1 MRIRY
6 IPANPSGNLTAFVL
20 NAVEAK
26 ARAAVAAQ
34 MMARCPEGFEQVGF
48 IDEASLDTPLPRLD
62 MMGGEFCGNATRAF
76 ALLAAGR
83 RGLGETALS
92 ISISGAKAPVHV
104 ELDMRQGNAYAD
116 MPLPGALVTRMLGN
130 LEIPIICMEGIEH
143 AVVCGLPPTPQMA
156 QAVLEVMPPEEAQGV
171 LFVQGARMTLMV
183 YVRATDTRVW
193 ESSCGSGT
201 VALGWYLARMAADGE
216 HGYTFEEPGGQL
228 SVRVQM
234 QGGRAVRAVMGGK
247 VTLGEMREI
256 EL

>member
-20 NAVEAK
+20 TSVEAQE
-26 ARAAVAAQ
+26 RAAVAAR

-48 IDEASLDTPLPRLD
+48 IDEASLNMPLPRMD

-83 RGLGETALS
+83 RGLGETALCVS
-92 ISISGAKAPVHV
+92 VSGASAPVQV
-104 ELDMRQGNAYAD
+104 ELDARRSAAYAD
-116 MPLPGALVTRMLGN
+116 MPLPGALLTRTLWN
-130 LEIPIICMEGIEH
+130 LEIPVICMEGIVH
-143 AVVCGLPPTPQMA
+143 AVVCGMPPSPEAA
-156 QAVLEVMPPEEAQGV
+156 QAVLAVMPKEDAQGV
-171 LFVQGARMTLMV
+171 LFVRGRRMTPFV
-183 YVRATDTRVW
+183 HVAATGTNVW

-228 SVRVQM
+228 TVRVRI
-234 QGGRAVRAVMGGK
+234 QGGRAVRAVMGGH
-247 VTLGEMREI
+247 VTLGEERSI
-256 EL
+256 EV

>member
-1 MRIRY
+1 MTRPHLHSRHTHGGLLSLYRYAQASRLSMVSPRLKAAFAVAVLLLCVAADSAAIGLVISAGMLAACIGCSGAPVRY
-6 IPANPSGNLTAFVL
+6 ILSLMAIPVAFIL
-20 NAVEAK
+20 ISCLAVIFDFS
-26 ARAAVAAQ
+26 AV
-34 MMARCPEGFEQVGF
+34 PLGFW
-48 IDEASLDTPLPRLD
+48 DL
-62 MMGGEFCGNATRAF
+62 
-76 ALLAAGR
+76 
-83 RGLGETALS
+83 
-92 ISISGAKAPVHV
+92 
-104 ELDMRQGNAYAD
+104 
-116 MPLPGALVTRMLGN
+116 PLPGALVTRMLGN

-171 LFVQGARMTLMV
+171 LFVQGARMTPMV

-228 SVRVQM
+228 SVRVRM